1 MNKVLIATILLAFLC
16 SSQAFSVESLTL
28 FKKWRDAHKKIYHNE
43 SESLYRQLV
52 FMDNLKK
59 IKAHNNNSKFTYTVA
74 PNKFTDLT
82 QEEFAFQYLMKNEID
97 ASIKLEEETFSL
109 SASTVAASIDWR
121 SKGAVSPVKN

>member
-16 SSQAFSVESLTL
+16 SSQAFSIESLTL

-59 IKAHNNNSKFTYTVA
+59 IKSHNNNSKFTYTVA

-97 ASIKLEEETFSL
+97 ASINLEE
-109 SASTVAASIDWR
+109 
-121 SKGAVSPVKN
+121 

>member
-16 SSQAFSVESLTL
+16 SSQAFSIESLTL
-28 FKKWRDAHKKIYHNE
+28 FKKWRDTHKKIYHNE

-59 IKAHNNNSKFTYTVA
+59 IKSHNNNSKFTYTAA

-82 QEEFAFQYLMKNEID
+82 QEEFAF
-97 ASIKLEEETFSL
+97 
-109 SASTVAASIDWR
+109 
-121 SKGAVSPVKN
+121 